1 MIASNERAP
10 VSVVCAEHIVFPDL
24 PLTYEEMQLLVPVE
38 IQSKEHAKH
47 KAVYGLIQAM
57 ARRLED
63 ARMVSTISPSQY
75 LTGYKEEQT
84 QVQTLFRVKG
94 IQQEMSAVR
103 FRMEIN
109 DYRGAVEKVIL
120 ENRMLELYELAKQ
133 LDPTGVERFERMID
147 KRMKKV
153 RIRGNGNYRG
163 NKTGRNERVREVTV
177 KHTAERRGEP
187 DRLYRCQ

>member
-1 MIASNERAP
+1 MIASNERAH
-10 VSVVCAEHIVFPDL
+10 VIVAGVGHMVFPDL
-24 PLTYEEMQLLVPVE
+24 PLTYEGMQLLVPVE
-38 IQSKEHAKH
+38 IRNKEHAKH

-57 ARRLED
+57 ARQLDD
-63 ARMVSTISPSQY
+63 ARMVSTIPPGQY
-75 LTGYKEEQT
+75 LTGYKEEQD
-84 QVQTLFRVKG
+84 QVQTLFRIKG

-109 DYRGAVEKVIL
+109 DYRGTVEKVIL

-133 LDPTGVERFERMID
+133 LDPTGVAQFERMID

-163 NKTGRNERVREVTV
+163 N
-177 KHTAERRGEP
+177 
-187 DRLYRCQ
+187 